1 MKAMAINRYGGPE
14 VLEQMDLP
22 TPKIGMDGI
31 LVRVKAAGVNPVDWK
46 IRQGYLDAAFP
57 SHFPLVPG
65 WDVAGVVESVGPAVT
80 AYAPGDEVIGYVR
93 RDHIQHGTY
102 AQLVPAPERAL
113 AHKPP
118 GLDWAQAAALPLVAL
133 TAYQALKAANVASG
147 ETVLV
152 NAAAGGVG
160 HVAVQLAR
168 LLGAIR
174 VIGTASEGNHDFVR
188 QLGAEPVA
196 YGEGMVERVRQ
207 LAPEGVDMALD
218 AVGGDAIEASASLVK
233 QADRLVSIT
242 DAAAVKR
249 LGGRYVFVRPDP
261 ADLAVLAAY
270 AEGGQLKLHIE
281 RTFPL
286 ADAAEAQR
294 LVQRGHVRGKVV
306 LLVD

>member
-1 MKAMAINRYGGPE
+1 MAINRYGGPE

>member
-1 MKAMAINRYGGPE
+1 VKAMAINRYGGPE

>member
-118 GLDWAQAAALPLVAL
+118 GLDWAQAAALPLAAL